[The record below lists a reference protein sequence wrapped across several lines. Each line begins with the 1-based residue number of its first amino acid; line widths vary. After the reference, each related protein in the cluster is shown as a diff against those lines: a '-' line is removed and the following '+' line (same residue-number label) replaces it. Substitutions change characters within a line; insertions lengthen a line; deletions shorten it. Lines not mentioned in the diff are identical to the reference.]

1 MPEVLLELGHKLRSS
16 SDVRLY
22 LMADDLCGL
31 LVEGLMGED
40 EDGEGVRHTKSHLRK
55 KNATVCD

>member
-16 SDVRLY
+16 EDVRLY

-31 LVEGLMGED
+31 LVEGLIGDD
-40 EDGEGVRHTKSHLRK
+40 EDGEGV
-55 KNATVCD
+55 